1 MCRNTLLHDLV
12 DSERDIALGEAKL
25 ANQHA
30 RLAEFDRDGQDR
42 WASLDALAELKAT
55 QEAHERRRELILRA
69 LSESVSAR
77 WAELPSD
84 LCWCRPARRLS

>member
-42 WASLDALAELKAT
+42 WAALAELKVT

-69 LSESVSAR
+69 LSEAVSAG
-77 WAELPSD
+77 LPIGGIGRLS
-84 LCWCRPARRLS
+84 ARRTVLL